1 MLSTIQ
7 KYTKCNTESF
17 ATTHNYV
24 VVITTVTDT
33 IYSYADIITT
43 YDVNNNLHRKF
54 CYNPQLCS
62 HHNHCDR
69 YNLQLCRHHNYL

>member
-43 YDVNNNLHRKF
+43 YDVNNNPH
-54 CYNPQLCS
+54 
-62 HHNHCDR
+62 
-69 YNLQLCRHHNYL
+69 RHHSKV